1 MNTQQEKEIMKDMQ
15 KVFQKMY
22 RFQLSENV
30 KRAIRAKKERSLHV
44 KKSKV

>member
-1 MNTQQEKEIMKDMQ
+1 MNTKQEREIMKDMQ

-22 RFQLSENV
+22 RFQLSESI
-30 KRAIRAKKERSLHV
+30 KRGIRAKKERSLHV

>member
-1 MNTQQEKEIMKDMQ
+1 MNTKQEKEIMKDME

-22 RFQLSENV
+22 QFQLSENV
-30 KRAIRAKKERSLHV
+30 RRAMKIKKERSLHV